1 MSHSPKLHLGGSLN
15 PKQQEAAIAPAT
27 QPLLIVAG
35 AGTGKTKTL
44 TSRVAHFLA
53 LSGGKEK
60 ICAITFTNKAAREME
75 ARIGQVGPGHFIGT
89 FHALGARMLRKHA
102 ALLGRTPGFIIF
114 DENDSFAL
122 VKKVLKTLGAKK
134 ESPALIRNKIS
145 DRKNSASQAGKVAK
159 SNAGTKS
166 GKEEGD
172 MFETV
177 FLTYEQALRTA
188 NAFDFDDLLHKVVLI
203 LSESPDLRQRYQKH
217 FRHILVDEY
226 QDVNPIQYSLVKLL
240 ADGGAS
246 LSVVGDAEQ
255 TIYGWRG
262 SDIGIF
268 LRFPDE
274 WRGANMVTLVQNYRS
289 TGNILRAAGGVIANN
304 EYDTKVERAVKLWTE
319 NPEGEMV
326 TMYEAYDEDSEAEWI
341 GSNVAAEPDTET
353 AILYRT
359 NAQSRALEQALL
371 RRRIPYRVYGGL
383 KFYERREIKDIIAGL
398 RWALNPKDEL
408 SWERLDKA
416 FPKKTCR
423 AIAEAYKEATP
434 AAKPVEL
441 IEIFLSASDYIDY
454 MERTMTNPRERTENI
469 EELLRF
475 AAEFEETP
483 QFLEEVTLLQAA
495 DDLGKDRGRAAQNE
509 NVKVNLLTIHL
520 AKGLEF
526 DRVFVA
532 GCTEG
537 LIPHARSMES
547 KDQVQ
552 EERRLM
558 YVAMTRA
565 RKKLFLSFYGI
576 PSRFLGEIP
585 QDVVRFESAD
595 SGDPLPLDDEE
606 RYITLD

>member
-1 MSHSPKLHLGGSLN
+1 MTTSHKLPLGTKLN
-15 PKQQEAAIAPAT
+15 PEQEKAATAT
-27 QPLLIVAG
+27 PETPLLIVAG

-44 TSRVAHFLA
+44 TSRVAYFLA
-53 LSGGKEK
+53 SGGGNEK
-60 ICAITFTNKAAREME
+60 ICAITFTNKAAKEME
-75 ARIGQVGPGHFIGT
+75 SRIGKIGQGHFIGT
-89 FHALGARMLRKHA
+89 FHSLGSRILRKNA
-102 ALLGRTPGFIIF
+102 ALLGRTTGFIIF

-122 VKKVLKTLGAKK
+122 VKKVLKALGAKK
-134 ESPALIRNKIS
+134 ASPAIIRNRIS
-145 DRKNSASQAGKVAK
+145 DRKNSDGAKAGKDAK
-159 SNAGTKS
+159 VRTKDNS
-166 GKEEGD
+166 EED
-172 MFETV
+172 DIFEAA
-177 FLTYEQALRTA
+177 FLAYEQALKTS

-203 LSESPDLRQRYQKH
+203 LSQDEELRKKYQEY
-217 FRHILVDEY
+217 FSHILVDEY
-226 QDVNPIQYSLVKLL
+226 QDVNPIQYSLVKML
-240 ADGGAS
+240 AGGGAS

-274 WRGANMVTLVQNYRS
+274 WQGANMVTLVQNYRS
-289 TGNILRAAGGVIANN
+289 TGNVLRAAGGVIANN
-304 EYDTKVERAVKLWTE
+304 EYDTKIERAVKLWTE
-319 NPEGEMV
+319 NPEGNMV

-341 GSNVAAEPDTET
+341 GNRIAAEPNTET

-383 KFYERREIKDIIAGL
+383 KFYERREIKDIIAAI

-408 SWERLDKA
+408 SWDRLDKA
-416 FPKKTCR
+416 FPQKTCR
-423 AIAEAYKEATP
+423 AIVEGFREITP
-434 AAKPVEL
+434 ASKPLEI
-441 IEIFLSASDYIDY
+441 IEIFLASSDYITY

-475 AAEFEETP
+475 AGEFEEAP
-483 QFLEEVTLLQAA
+483 RFLEEVTLLQAA

-520 AKGLEF
+520 AKGSEF

-532 GCTEG
+532 GCAEG
-537 LIPHARSMES
+537 LLPHARSIDS
-547 KDQVQ
+547 KDQIQ

-565 RKKLFLSFYGI
+565 RKELSLSFYGI

-595 SGDPLPLDDEE
+595 SSDPLPLDDEE
-606 RYITLD
+606 RYISFD

>member
-1 MSHSPKLHLGGSLN
+1 MPTSHKSPPRTTLN
-15 PKQQEAAIAPAT
+15 PEQQKAAIAPT
-27 QPLLIVAG
+27 ETPLLIVAG

-53 LSGGKEK
+53 IGGGKDK

-75 ARIGQVGPGHFIGT
+75 ARIGRVGPGHFIGT

-102 ALLGRTPGFIIF
+102 GLLGRTPGFVIF

-122 VKKVLKTLGAKK
+122 VKKVLKALGAKK
-134 ESPALIRNKIS
+134 ESPAIIRNRIS
-145 DRKNSASQAGKVAK
+145 DRKSSAAAK
-159 SNAGTKS
+159 TGPK
-166 GKEEGD
+166 KDDEV
-172 MFETV
+172 FEAA
-177 FLTYEQALRTA
+177 FLAYEQALRNS

-203 LSESPDLRQRYQKH
+203 LSESEELREKYGKY
-217 FRHILVDEY
+217 FRHVLVDEY
-226 QDVNPIQYSLVKLL
+226 QDVNPIQYSLVKIL
-240 ADGGAS
+240 AGGGAS

-274 WRGANMVTLVQNYRS
+274 WQGANMVTLVQNYRS
-289 TGNILRAAGGVIANN
+289 TGNILRAAGGVIENN
-304 EYDTKVERAVKLWTE
+304 EYDTKIERAVKLWTE
-319 NPEGEMV
+319 NLEGEPV
-326 TMYEAYDEDSEAEWI
+326 TIYEAYDEDSEAEWI
-341 GSNVAAEPDTET
+341 GNRVAMDPDVET

-383 KFYERREIKDIIAGL
+383 KFYERREIKDIIAGV

-408 SWERLDKA
+408 SWDRLDKA
-416 FPKKTCR
+416 FPQKTCR
-423 AIAEAYKEATP
+423 ALAAAFKEAGP
-434 AAKPVEL
+434 DSKPLAL
-441 IEIFLSASDYIDY
+441 IETFLSASDYLTYI
-454 MERTMTNPRERTENI
+454 ERTMTNPRERAENI

-483 QFLEEVTLLQAA
+483 KFLEEVTLLQAA
-495 DDLGKDRGRAAQNE
+495 DDLGKDRGRAARNE

-532 GCTEG
+532 GCAEG
-537 LIPHARSMES
+537 LIPHARSIDS
-547 KDQVQ
+547 KDQIQ

-565 RKKLFLSFYGI
+565 RKELFLSFYGI

-585 QDVVRFESAD
+585 QDAARFESAD
-595 SGDPLPLDDEE
+595 SVDPLPLDDEE
-606 RYITLD
+606 RYITFD

>member
-1 MSHSPKLHLGGSLN
+1 MPTSHKLPPGTNLN
-15 PKQQEAAIAPAT
+15 PEQQKAATAPTEA
-27 QPLLIVAG
+27 PLLIVAG

-53 LSGGKEK
+53 LGGDKDK

-75 ARIGQVGPGHFIGT
+75 ARIGRVGPGHFIGT

-102 ALLGRTPGFIIF
+102 TLLGRTPGFMIF

-134 ESPALIRNKIS
+134 ESPALIRNRIS
-145 DRKNSASQAGKVAK
+145 DRKNSANARKEAAK
-159 SNAGTKS
+159 TKG
-166 GKEEGD
+166 GKEGD
-172 MFETV
+172 EIFEAA
-177 FLTYEQALRTA
+177 FLAYEQALRAA
-188 NAFDFDDLLHKVVLI
+188 NAFDFDDLLHKIVLI
-203 LSESPDLRQRYQKH
+203 LSESPELREKYQKY
-217 FRHILVDEY
+217 FRHVLVDEY
-226 QDVNPIQYSLVKLL
+226 QDVNPIQYSLVKIL
-240 ADGGAS
+240 AGGGAS
-246 LSVVGDAEQ
+246 FSVVGDAEQ

-262 SDIGIF
+262 SDIGLF

-274 WRGANMVTLVQNYRS
+274 WQGANTVTLVQNYRS
-289 TGNILRAAGGVIANN
+289 TGNILRAAGGVIENN

-319 NPEGEMV
+319 NPEGELV

-341 GSNVAAEPDTET
+341 GNRVAAEPDTET

-383 KFYERREIKDIIAGL
+383 KFYERREIKDIIAGV

-416 FPKKTCR
+416 FPQKTCR
-423 AIAEAYKEATP
+423 ALAEAFREVTP
-434 AAKPVEL
+434 TSKPLEL
-441 IEIFLSASDYIDY
+441 IEIFLSASDYLDY

-475 AAEFEETP
+475 AAEFEEAP
-483 QFLEEVTLLQAA
+483 KFLEEVTLLQAA
-495 DDLGKDRGRAAQNE
+495 DDLGKDRGRAARNE

-547 KDQVQ
+547 KDQIQ

-565 RKKLFLSFYGI
+565 RKELFLSFYGI

-595 SGDPLPLDDEE
+595 ASDPLPLDDEE

>member
-1 MSHSPKLHLGGSLN
+1 MPNPSKFPPKAKLN
-15 PKQQEAAIAPAT
+15 PEQQKAAIATARS
-27 QPLLIVAG
+27 PLLIVAG

-53 LSGGKEK
+53 TGGGKEK

-75 ARIGQVGPGHFIGT
+75 SRIGRVGPGHFIGT

-102 ALLGRTPGFIIF
+102 TLLGRTPDFIIF

-122 VKKVLKTLGAKK
+122 VKRILKTMGAKK
-134 ESPALIRNKIS
+134 ESPALIRNRIS
-145 DRKNSASQAGKVAK
+145 ERKNSAVAK
-159 SNAGTKS
+159 TDVK
-166 GKEEGD
+166 KEDEV
-172 MFETV
+172 FEAV
-177 FLTYEQALRTA
+177 FLAYEQALRDA
-188 NAFDFDDLLHKVVLI
+188 NAFDFDDLLHKIVLI
-203 LSESPDLRQRYQKH
+203 FSESAELREKYQKYFSH
-217 FRHILVDEY
+217 VLVDEY
-226 QDVNPIQYSLVKLL
+226 QDVNPIQYSLVKIL
-240 ADGGAS
+240 AGGGAS

-274 WRGANMVTLVQNYRS
+274 WRDANMVTLVQNYRS

-304 EYDTKVERAVKLWTE
+304 EYDTKVERAVNLWTE
-319 NPEGEMV
+319 NQEGDLV

-341 GSNVAAEPDTET
+341 GNHIAMEPDTET
-353 AILYRT
+353 AVLYRT

-383 KFYERREIKDIIAGL
+383 KFYERREIKDIIAGV

-408 SWERLDKA
+408 SQERLEKA
-416 FPKKTCR
+416 FSQKTFR
-423 AIAEAYKEATP
+423 ALAT
-434 AAKPVEL
+434 AFKDIESASKPLNL
-441 IEIFLSASDYIDY
+441 IEIFLSASDYLGY

-475 AAEFEETP
+475 AAEFEETSK
-483 QFLEEVTLLQAA
+483 FLEEVTLLQAA
-495 DDLGKDRGRAAQNE
+495 DDLGKDRGRAARNE

-532 GCTEG
+532 GCAEG
-537 LIPHARSMES
+537 LIPHARSIGS

-565 RKKLFLSFYGI
+565 RKELLLSFYGI

-595 SGDPLPLDDEE
+595 SSDPMPLDDEE